1 MRHIARYIF
10 TVLLTSSLAWAST
23 TAASEKLF
31 VDNCAVCHQ
40 KDGAGIPNV
49 YPSLVTSEVVRASA
63 ADMALVLLIG
73 RGEMPG
79 FKGYLSSEDMASI
92 INYVRS
98 TFAGVDNEPIT
109 AAHIDALQ

>member
-1 MRHIARYIF
+1 M
-10 TVLLTSSLAWAST
+10 
-23 TAASEKLF
+23 
-31 VDNCAVCHQ
+31 
-40 KDGAGIPNV
+40 

-63 ADMALVLLIG
+63 ADMAVVLLTG

-98 TFAGVDNEPIT
+98 TFGNMDDAIT
-109 AAHIDALQ
+109 AERIDAL